1 MDEGLEAGDRGKK
14 EGLAKQLC
22 GSVMLDKRDSVDP
35 CLLGTVTELSLH
47 SAFSVGQAGVSK
59 LHL

>member
-22 GSVMLDKRDSVDP
+22 GSVMLDKRDSRSMP
-35 CLLGTVTELSLH
+35 SWN
-47 SAFSVGQAGVSK
+47 SY
-59 LHL
+59 